1 LVTCHL
7 KSKLPTFPGGR
18 FSTRDEGERAQFG
31 GVRAVPAGGRGGYR
45 AVAATGLLDGDGQ
58 DRAVLVLGDLNDEPN
73 AATTQILY
81 GPPGVGDRNRRL

>member
-1 LVTCHL
+1 MKASGLSSGAFAL
-7 KSKLPTFPGGR
+7 YR
-18 FSTRDEGERAQFG
+18 RAAEAAT
-31 GVRAVPAGGRGGYR
+31 VR
-45 AVAATGLLDGDGQ
+45 VAATGLLDGDGQ